1 MIPFQV
7 QVLYDFSGEP
17 NTSELSIN
25 VGEVLTVTR
34 DDVGEGWWEGRNSK
48 GVCGLFPESYVE
60 KINSAPPA
68 LPPMNPLPPTPAP
81 AYQSVPPVY
90 DNDFVSNAPSDDDDW
105 DDYPEVQHNQTK
117 VLPYNQNSYDNAR
130 YPNDDNIS
138 ESNFGDGKG
147 TTLTKR
153 NLNRFSTFVKSGGES
168 YILGALKVSVAADQ
182 RVVISKH
189 DEVTFSW
196 PQIIN
201 AYTVHITSPK
211 KESKLK
217 GLKSYIA
224 YQLTPSF
231 NNIKVSRRYKHFD
244 WLHERL
250 MEKFSIM
257 AVPPLPDKQ
266 ISGRYEDQFIEHRR
280 LQLQEFVNYVCK
292 HPVFS
297 ASEVWQHFLTCTDEK
312 LWKQG
317 KRQAERDPLLG
328 ANYCLTIQAPEKEL
342 MSSIVD
348 SKIDANLSFVQNLD
362 SAIKNL
368 MSVAMDQAK
377 KHQGPYKREFAKISE
392 SFHRLGFALS
402 SEEKSGMLSLPSAI
416 TNIGV
421 AYSDIGQ
428 YYEDQPKYDWE
439 PLSNT
444 LYLYKGLTSAFPEI
458 FALHK
463 GVQQKRR
470 ECEKNNMPPAELND
484 IRRRNDVLTYAIFAE
499 MNHFKV
505 QRSIDMKAAMQS
517 YLKEQINFY
526 KKIVTRLEQ
535 TLMQLD
541 DC

>member
-17 NTSELSIN
+17 NTSELTIN
-25 VGEVLTVTR
+25 AGEILTVTR
-34 DDVGEGWWEGRNSK
+34 DDVGEGWWEGKNSR
-48 GVCGLFPESYVE
+48 GDCGLFPESYVE
-60 KINSAPPA
+60 RIAAPPPA
-68 LPPMNPLPPTPAP
+68 LPPMNPLPPVP

-90 DNDFVSNAPSDDDDW
+90 DNDFVSGVPSDDDDW
-105 DDYPEVQHNQTK
+105 DDYPETTNNQKK
-117 VLPYNQNSYDNAR
+117 VLPYNQQASYDNTR
-130 YPNDDNIS
+130 YANDDNVS

-147 TTLTKR
+147 TVHTKK

-168 YILGALKVSVAADQ
+168 YILGSVKANISADQ
-182 RVVISKH
+182 RVIITKL
-189 DEVTFSW
+189 DEVTYSW
-196 PQIIN
+196 PQITN
-201 AYTVHITSPK
+201 PYTVHITSPK

-231 NNIKVSRRYKHFD
+231 DCPKVSRRYKHFD

-257 AVPPLPDKQ
+257 AIPPLPDKQ

-280 LQLQEFVNYVCK
+280 QQLQEFINYVCK
-292 HPVFS
+292 HPIFS
-297 ASEVWQHFLTCTDEK
+297 SSEVWQHFLTCTDEK

-317 KRQAERDPLLG
+317 KRQAERDVLVG
-328 ANYCLTIQAPEKEL
+328 ANFCLAIQAPEKEL
-342 MSSIVD
+342 MGSIVD

-368 MSVAMDQAK
+368 MAVASDQIK
-377 KHQGPYKREFAKISE
+377 KHQGPYKREFQKIGE

-416 TNIGV
+416 TNIGA
-421 AYSDIGQ
+421 AYNDIAQ
-428 YYEDQPKYDWE
+428 YFDDQPKYDWE
-439 PLSNT
+439 SLSNT
-444 LYLYKGLTSAFPEI
+444 LYLYKGLTSSFPEI
-458 FALHK
+458 FALQK
-463 GVQQKRR
+463 GAQQKRK
-470 ECEKNNMPPAELND
+470 ECERNNMPQIELNE

-505 QRSIDMKAAMQS
+505 QRTIDFKAAMKL
-517 YLKEQINFY
+517 YLTEQINFY
-526 KKIVTRLEQ
+526 KKIVARLEQ
-535 TLMQLD
+535 SLIQID

>member
-7 QVLYDFSGEP
+7 QVLYDFVGEP
-17 NTSELSIN
+17 NTSELSI
-25 VGEVLTVTR
+25 VAGEVLTVTR

-60 KINSAPPA
+60 RINSVPPA
-68 LPPMNPLPPTPAP
+68 LPPTNPLPPVPT
-81 AYQSVPPVY
+81 YQSVPPVY
-90 DNDFVSNAPSDDDDW
+90 DNDFVSNTGSDDDDW
-105 DDYPEVQHNQTK
+105 DDYSDAQNNQAK
-117 VLPYNQNSYDNAR
+117 VLPYNQAKYDNSR

-147 TTLTKR
+147 TAHTKK

-168 YILGALKVSVAADQ
+168 YILGELKVNIALDE

-189 DEVTFSW
+189 DEVTYSW
-196 PQIIN
+196 PQILN
-201 AYTVHITSPK
+201 PYTVHITSPK

-217 GLKSYIA
+217 GLKSFIA

-231 NNIKVSRRYKHFD
+231 NNIQVSRRYKHFD

-250 MEKFSIM
+250 LEKFSIM

-280 LQLQEFVNYVCK
+280 LQLQEFVNYVSK
-292 HPVFS
+292 HPIFS
-297 ASEVWQHFLTCTDEK
+297 SSEVWFHFLKCTDEK
-312 LWKQG
+312 QWKQG
-317 KRQAERDPLLG
+317 KRRAERDPLLG

-348 SKIDANLSFVQNLD
+348 SKIDANLTFVQNLD

-368 MSVAMDQAK
+368 MTIAVDQMK
-377 KHQGPYKREFAKISE
+377 KHQGPYKREFSRISE

-421 AYSDIGQ
+421 AYSEIAL
-428 YYEDQPKYDWE
+428 YYEEQPKYDWE

-463 GVQQKRR
+463 GAQQKRR
-470 ECEKNNMPPAELND
+470 ECEKNNMPPAELNE
-484 IRRRNDVLTYAIFAE
+484 IRRRSDVLTYAIFAE
-499 MNHFKV
+499 MNHFKI
-505 QRSIDMKAAMQS
+505 QRSIDLKAATQS
-517 YLKEQINFY
+517 YLREQINFY

-535 TLMQLD
+535 TLVQLD